1 MDIAAVR
8 AMRVL
13 VVDDHPGTIETTSML
28 LKLDGHDVE
37 TAKDGIQGI
46 ERSAV
51 FRPDLVL
58 LDIGLPPLDGYA
70 VAHRIQALRYRP
82 TPYIAAVTGYGTEAD
97 KRRSGDAGIDLHL
110 CKPVEPAIYRGLV
123 ALLRTSSDLVNGSRT
138 LAAQH
143 RETATEIMF
152 RQLEMANIYLD
163 TAGLANIGNRKAH
176 CVALATQ
183 SYERL
188 IAWLDAGACSDE
200 RAAELVNALRT
211 LNERLKALNV
221 PYTEQCEK
229 RKPLPP

>member
-1 MDIAAVR
+1 
-8 AMRVL
+8 
-13 VVDDHPGTIETTSML
+13 
-28 LKLDGHDVE
+28 
-37 TAKDGIQGI
+37 
-46 ERSAV
+46 
-51 FRPDLVL
+51 
-58 LDIGLPPLDGYA
+58 
-70 VAHRIQALRYRP
+70 VAHRIQALRYQP

-123 ALLRTSSDLVNGSRT
+123 ALLRTSSDLVNASRT

-221 PYTEQCEK
+221 PYMAQNEK
-229 RKPLPP
+229 RKPLPS